1 MRLRSCFRLKMDGE
15 RSWCR
20 VQEGAKGPRE
30 ARSVINQSSV
40 SQSVAHEFAPRTK
53 VTRVGGALSLC

>member
-1 MRLRSCFRLKMDGE
+1 MEKE
-15 RSWCR
+15 A
-20 VQEGAKGPRE
+20 GAKCKKEQRVPRK